1 MNRFT
6 KQICVLLV
14 LLLVMQSAAVP
25 VCALDLTITTQ
36 NSSGYVDDEGNFTH
50 FRVPVSNEVPLYLQ
64 TDYPDVRYGSGT
76 IETSGCS
83 VVSLAMVATYMTGHQ
98 YMPDE
103 LARYFGGRAE
113 NNIARLE
120 YGSDTL
126 QLPYTKTWY
135 FPEALAALEQG
146 KVVIALM
153 EGTSIFTES
162 QHFIVLTGITAE
174 GKILVNDSFGPN
186 YDKWDLKDGFANGFT
201 QYDIVTGFS
210 GAWIYD
216 KSEMPAEPFIY
227 YEAPPPEK
235 DKGRYP
241 DIQLT
246 PEEIELLACVV
257 WAEARGESPEGQQA
271 VAEIVLNRIMSDD
284 FPDNLYDVIYG
295 EGQFRSVPVL
305 EKAEPYQAQYDAIDR
320 ALYGPYILPTDVFYF
335 ATSPTND
342 NIWGQI
348 GGHIFCYAG

>member
-186 YDKWDLKDGFANGFT
+186 YDKWDLKDGFANGEGT
-201 QYDIVTGFS
+201 PLGMGEVDI
-210 GAWIYD
+210 
-216 KSEMPAEPFIY
+216 KKQPFH
-227 YEAPPPEK
+227 
-235 DKGRYP
+235 
-241 DIQLT
+241 
-246 PEEIELLACVV
+246 
-257 WAEARGESPEGQQA
+257 
-271 VAEIVLNRIMSDD
+271 
-284 FPDNLYDVIYG
+284 
-295 EGQFRSVPVL
+295 
-305 EKAEPYQAQYDAIDR
+305 DAH
-320 ALYGPYILPTDVFYF
+320 F
-335 ATSPTND
+335 
-342 NIWGQI
+342 
-348 GGHIFCYAG
+348 